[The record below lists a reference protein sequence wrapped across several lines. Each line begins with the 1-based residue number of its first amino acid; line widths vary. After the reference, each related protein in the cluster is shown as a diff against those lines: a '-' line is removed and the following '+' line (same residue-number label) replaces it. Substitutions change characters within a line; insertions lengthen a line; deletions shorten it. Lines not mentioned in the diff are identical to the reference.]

1 MNQVLQLTYVF
12 VITLILTTLLFPQE
26 RKIIIT
32 AEADTLPQN
41 SQIYITGNSD
51 ELGNWDFMRQMKKIN
66 DKKWQF
72 ELKAEKGD
80 TLEFKFTRGNWM
92 SEAVDTSGIEFPN
105 FVHVVNNDTIINYEL
120 PSWRDLA
127 HQNVVITPERLKNKN
142 GWFELFEGWQYKIGD
157 DTSWADPRLDDTD
170 WKTINPQLNK
180 KDFEKLNWT
189 GNIWFRNHIFIDS
202 TLWNNVFGLNF
213 TCSGAAEIYLNG
225 KLLYKYGK
233 VGLSKGTEE
242 NVLDRNPRHIL
253 FDKKEGQL
261 LAVRYSNHSAEK
273 MISYGIP
280 AGFTAVLGDLEVF
293 IYSRITN
300 VRDLSV
306 QQIAFTFFVIA
317 FAVMHFL
324 LFIFY
329 PKAKENLFYS
339 ISMFS
344 FATVIYTGIQNN
356 FVDSVLTAIDVS
368 TVNSISVQ
376 MSILFGLLTVY
387 ASSYAKMPKQ
397 YIFFIIMSAAFLI
410 QTIFSPHFGGDI
422 TNYAFYT
429 FSIILT
435 LEIFRVVVRSIKRTE
450 SRGWGWIIGFGFI
463 VAIAFIAYQVLII
476 TSIVTQPLFGIYI
489 VYYYGIAFLAITVSI
504 NLSKK
509 VSDTNKNL
517 EKQLSQVK
525 ELSQKTIEQERKARE
540 EELARKLLEA
550 DNERKT
556 LELEEARNLQ
566 LSMLP
571 KYVPK
576 VPGFDIAV
584 YMKTATEV
592 GGDYYDFK
600 YNQNGTLLIAVG
612 DATGH
617 GMKAGTMV
625 ATVKGLFTAES
636 IDADIAKFLTK
647 SKSIIRNMQL
657 GNLYMTMMIAKIEG
671 EKVTLTSA
679 GMPPALIYR
688 YNSKEVE
695 EIKLKALPLGGTS
708 DFEYSK
714 TGTLIANGDSLLLM
728 SDGFPELF
736 NKQKEI
742 LEYDRAKEIFNSIA
756 ESSASET
763 INLLQKEA
771 DRWRGE
777 AKQEDDITFVVVK
790 RK

>member
-233 VGLSKGTEE
+233 VGLSKETEE

-253 FDKKEGQL
+253 FDKKEEQL

-397 YIFFIIMSAAFLI
+397 YIFFIIISAAFFI

-435 LEIFRVVVRSIKRTE
+435 LEIFRVVVRSIKRKE
-450 SRGWGWIIGFGFI
+450 SWGWGWIIGFGFI

-509 VSDTNKNL
+509 VSDTNKDL
-517 EKQLSQVK
+517 EKQLFQVK
-525 ELSQKTIEQERKARE
+525 ELSEKTIEQERKARE
-540 EELARKLLEA
+540 EELARKLLET

-556 LELEEARNLQ
+556 RELEEARNLQ

-647 SKSIIRNMQL
+647 SNSIIRNMQL

-714 TGTLIANGDSLLLM
+714 TDTLLANGDSLLLM